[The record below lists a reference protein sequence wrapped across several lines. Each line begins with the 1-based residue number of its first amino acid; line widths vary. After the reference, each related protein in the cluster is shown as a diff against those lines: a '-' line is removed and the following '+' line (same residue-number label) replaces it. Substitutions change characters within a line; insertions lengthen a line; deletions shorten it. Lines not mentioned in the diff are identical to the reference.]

1 MEDFPSSFLLF
12 LKKKSGGITVWKGTR
27 GANGTRS
34 LTLAVR
40 FILTER
46 SVASGPRGFE
56 PPASSSLLLGG
67 CPRPFLSA
75 MCTADMRSAVEVE
88 RRVLV
93 VVMGRLQPVASGDF
107 SRPERVLIIR

>member
-1 MEDFPSSFLLF
+1 M
-12 LKKKSGGITVWKGTR
+12 WKGTR

-34 LTLAVR
+34 LTLGVR

-67 CPRPFLSA
+67 CPRAFLSA
-75 MCTADMRSAVEVE
+75 MCAADMRSAVEVE
-88 RRVLV
+88 RRVFSSRH
-93 VVMGRLQPVASGDF
+93 GTVAAGGQ
-107 SRPERVLIIR
+107 R